1 MTPFVTF
8 LKMKPVK
15 WTLVG
20 IGAAFVGIP
29 VIVAAIPYVFPGVK
43 AKEGSYLDVVEMKE
57 ISKLSV
63 QRINFSRVVTATNPK
78 GLSVTN
84 NPSAY
89 VRRIMRGHVTSSV
102 DFSKINTN
110 SVNGKLVVEFP
121 KLVAEPFI
129 DEWIYYDSKGTDKDH
144 DPREMTKAMDQAFR
158 DAMMIAVSQTGR
170 VARAKEQAVRIVETL
185 YPDLEF
191 EPRWPEDSKSGES
204 APVDA
209 KTKSEAT
216 ETSHE

>member
-1 MTPFVTF
+1 MTPFFTF

-15 WTLVG
+15 WTLLGV
-20 IGAAFVGIP
+20 GAAFVGIP
-29 VIVAAIPYVFPGVK
+29 VIFAAFPYVFPNSK
-43 AKEGSYLDVVEMKE
+43 AKTGSYFDVVEMKK
-57 ISKLSV
+57 ISNLSV
-63 QRINFSRVVTATNPK
+63 QRLNFSKVVTATYPP
-78 GLSVTN
+78 GTSVTN
-84 NPSAY
+84 ASIF

-121 KLVAEPFI
+121 KLVSEPFI
-129 DEWIYYDSKGTDKDH
+129 DEWVFYDSKGTKT
-144 DPREMTKAMDQAFR
+144 DPRVLTQKMDKEFR
-158 DAMMIAVSQTGR
+158 DDMLKAASQTGR
-170 VARAKEQAVRIVETL
+170 VARAKEQAVCIVKTL
-185 YPDLEF
+185 YPDLDF

>member
-129 DEWIYYDSKGTDKDH
+129 DEWIYYDSKGTD
-144 DPREMTKAMDQAFR
+144 QAFR